1 MWLKRKRSQPM
12 SDLEEIRPMEDMFFF
27 KREQSLLKA
36 RRELEQLKET
46 KENLARV
53 SGIRNDEL
61 LEKLIA
67 LNVRP
72 ETLASLLAIP
82 LVEVAWADGDMHE
95 KERTELLK
103 HTERSSK
110 KGFAINHEL
119 IEVWLSQKPDPA
131 LMDAWVHYVRT
142 LSSQLNETERQAL
155 KKDVLTDAR
164 AVAEAAGGFMGFG
177 RLSDSER
184 SVLSKLEAAFG

>member
-1 MWLKRKRSQPM
+1 M

-53 SGIRNDEL
+53 SGIRSDEL

-142 LSSQLNETERQAL
+142 LSSQLNEMERQAL
-155 KKDVLTDAR
+155 KKDVLTGAR